1 MVMPRLLYKYE
12 SLNVQSLKNLKSQ
25 VLYFGSPLKFND
37 PYDCA
42 IRPNIR
48 QPSDLDVE
56 KIRSHYLS
64 DSDVS
69 ANMRQAFLQSS
80 VDELRGNFLR
90 AGRQAT
96 EKTVEEFLK
105 NRGATCFS
113 EHNDDLL
120 MWSHYGE
127 RYQGICL
134 EFSTSFEPF
143 HLAKKVSYRSDIPA
157 VDLVRMLCNDDY
169 DESLNL
175 FFTKSTSWA
184 YEQEWRCI
192 HHVAGTA
199 FTYKTESLTGV
210 YFGPDIGAEMLEIV
224 CLILA
229 GQNETVKLWSG
240 ARSPSEFKVVF
251 EPFTYASHLEAKRQG
266 LSGA

>member
-105 NRGATCFS
+105 NR
-113 EHNDDLL
+113 
-120 MWSHYGE
+120 
-127 RYQGICL
+127 
-134 EFSTSFEPF
+134 
-143 HLAKKVSYRSDIPA
+143 
-157 VDLVRMLCNDDY
+157 
-169 DESLNL
+169 
-175 FFTKSTSWA
+175 
-184 YEQEWRCI
+184 
-192 HHVAGTA
+192 
-199 FTYKTESLTGV
+199 
-210 YFGPDIGAEMLEIV
+210 
-224 CLILA
+224 
-229 GQNETVKLWSG
+229 
-240 ARSPSEFKVVF
+240 
-251 EPFTYASHLEAKRQG
+251 
-266 LSGA
+266 